1 MHRIVLGAIVALTLG
16 VAPVMTQSPAATL
29 APTGTLRA
37 VFLGGNP
44 VQGRIDAATGAASG
58 VVPDLI
64 RELGR
69 SLGVPVTILSRPNA
83 GEVSAAVKSGMA
95 DIGFLAFDEERAREV
110 DFSAPFML
118 MLNSYL
124 VRADSPIQTSADV
137 DRANVVVGAVR
148 GQSQQ
153 LFVSRELKMAQ
164 IRLLPEVPA
173 QVELERL
180 LKGGGIDVFAINRQR
195 SLDAQAASRNTLRAL
210 SDSFL
215 NVGQSIV
222 VDKGNRAKLE
232 LVDRFVADTLSS
244 GMVRASIEKANVTA
258 AATAAP
264 VRR

>member
-124 VRADSPIQTSADV
+124 
-137 DRANVVVGAVR
+137 
-148 GQSQQ
+148 
-153 LFVSRELKMAQ
+153 
-164 IRLLPEVPA
+164 
-173 QVELERL
+173 
-180 LKGGGIDVFAINRQR
+180 
-195 SLDAQAASRNTLRAL
+195 
-210 SDSFL
+210 
-215 NVGQSIV
+215 
-222 VDKGNRAKLE
+222 
-232 LVDRFVADTLSS
+232 
-244 GMVRASIEKANVTA
+244 
-258 AATAAP
+258 
-264 VRR
+264 